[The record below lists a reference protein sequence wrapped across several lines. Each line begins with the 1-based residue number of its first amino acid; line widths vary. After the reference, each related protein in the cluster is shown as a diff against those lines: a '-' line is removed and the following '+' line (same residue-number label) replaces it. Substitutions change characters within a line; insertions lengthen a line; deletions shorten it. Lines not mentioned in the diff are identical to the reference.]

1 MIHISLS
8 TSRGG
13 DEVFFR
19 NIYSYLD
26 DCGKQNIPPSLPQLL
41 LFLDYAQISLA
52 FPGPALLM
60 RWLSWGMGIVIG
72 RWWGQYVGLK
82 VSYPE
87 YYDEKMANR
96 G

>member
-1 MIHISLS
+1 
-8 TSRGG
+8 
-13 DEVFFR
+13 
-19 NIYSYLD
+19 
-26 DCGKQNIPPSLPQLL
+26 L

-60 RWLSWGMGIVIG
+60 RWLSWGMGVVIG
-72 RWWGQYVGLK
+72 RWWGQYVLGLK